1 MENKKYT
8 FFWKDKDVFSQ
19 WHKAGFTVDGINYK
33 TAEHWMMWKKAMM
46 FGDAETAEKILQANH
61 PHDAKKL
68 GRAVKGFIKTEWEE
82 HCKQFVYDGNHAKF
96 TQNKACMDALMA
108 TGDTELCEASPYD
121 LIWGCGLL
129 ESDPD
134 IHDKNKWRGKN
145 WLGEI
150 LTKLRNDLRTQ
161 TLQSSN

>member
-19 WHKAGFTVDGINYK
+19 WHRVGFTIDGVHYK

-46 FGDAETAEKILQANH
+46 FGDALKAEEILQTKE
-61 PHDAKKL
+61 PRDVKQK
-68 GRAVKGFIKTEWEE
+68 GREVFGFKRQDWEQN
-82 HCKQFVYDGNHAKF
+82 CQRFVYEGNHAKF
-96 TQNKACMDALMA
+96 TQNPALLKVLMD

-134 IHDKNKWRGKN
+134 IHDKSKWKGKN

-150 LTKLRNDLRTQ
+150 LTKLRDDLKQ
-161 TLQSSN
+161 QSKTK